1 MHRPQ
6 RRDSDMCSM
15 CPRDSFVD
23 ISMNKLSQTH
33 LPNDGVGD
41 PRPHRSANVSV
52 KVYSWKCPQTSRV
65 GTCCTCR
72 CLCAAAGAFSLF
84 PLLSASFEFVRA
96 SELL

>member
-41 PRPHRSANVSV
+41 PRPHLRPNTLIRLSGNARNWYTIQRPRS
-52 KVYSWKCPQTSRV
+52 
-65 GTCCTCR
+65 
-72 CLCAAAGAFSLF
+72 
-84 PLLSASFEFVRA
+84 
-96 SELL
+96 